1 MAKDNKKDNG
11 KKEKGAVAASNGID
25 SKDYI
30 PYENKMKKTLDVLA
44 QEFGA
49 IRAGQANPAV
59 LDRLTVDYYG
69 QVTPLA
75 QVASISA
82 PEPRTLL
89 IQPWDASLLKAIEKS
104 ILASDLGIN
113 PQNDGRVIRLLFP
126 QLTEERRKELAK
138 QVSKLGEEAKVAIR
152 NVRREAVD
160 AFKAKKKKSEIT
172 EDDLSAAEKE
182 IQTLTDKY
190 VKEVETAAGKKEK
203 ELLSV

>member
-11 KKEKGAVAASNGID
+11 KKDKGAVAASAGLD
-25 SKDYI
+25 PKDYV
-30 PYENKMKKTLDVLA
+30 PFENKMKKTLEVLG

-69 QVTPLA
+69 QATPLA

-138 QVSKLGEEAKVAIR
+138 QVSKLGEDAKVAIR